1 MQQVLDTSM
10 HATLA
15 CADCHDGFDQT
26 LVAAGRSPGAVDCSS
41 CHEKLEK
48 AHAFHPDF
56 AVQPFKATKQ
66 TDCASCHGSHA
77 IAASKKAFAGATLVT
92 ACGSCHTEAARH
104 FEQSAHGVALTAG
117 RTEAPDCLT
126 CHRDGRRGA
135 GGRVAEKL
143 AQSQLCL
150 SCHLSNP
157 RVVEK
162 SPLGLRFIEGYGQ
175 SVHGAALTRGK
186 AEAANCVDCH
196 GSHEMNRALVADS
209 RVNKLHIAETCAGCH
224 RRAAREFGES
234 VHAAALAKGNVDAP
248 VCTDCHGEHR
258 ILVHT
263 DPQAPV
269 EAHNVSQAVC
279 GACHG
284 SVKLNQRYGLASDR
298 FRTFADS
305 YHGLATR
312 GGSTEAVNCAS
323 CHGSHAVRPSSDP
336 LSSIAKANIAQ
347 TCGQCHPGANER
359 FAVGSVHVDEQ
370 SEAGDPWVYWVAT
383 FYVWLIVGVIGGM
396 IAHNLLDFVRKIRR
410 KIAIQKGEI
419 AEPIL
424 PHRLYLRMTV
434 NERLQHATLVHSFVI
449 LVVTGFMLRYPDA
462 WWVVKLRG
470 WSDHLFAWRSGLHR
484 VAGVA
489 MLLGSLWHIAYLAF
503 TQRGRELFRDL
514 LPRWG
519 DANDALGVL
528 RYNLGFAKEKPRF
541 ARFSYIEKAEYWALV
556 WGTMIMGAT
565 GAVLWFENT
574 FIGLLTK
581 RGYDISRTVHF
592 YEAILATLAILV
604 WHLYFVIFNPVVY
617 PMNLSWLTGRM
628 SEKEMHDEHPL
639 ELERLK
645 AQRRDEAE
653 AAESA
658 SRVQK
663 MDGTLPPPPAPPEP
677 PSPPRAPGA
686 GP

>member
-1 MQQVLDTSM
+1 MQQVLDKSV
-10 HATLA
+10 HATIA
-15 CADCHDGFDQT
+15 CADCHDGFDQGA
-26 LVAAGRSPGAVDCSS
+26 LAAGRSPGKVDCAS
-41 CHEKLEK
+41 CHDKLEK
-48 AHAFHPDF
+48 SHAFHPDF
-56 AVQPFKATKQ
+56 AVQPPRASKQ
-66 TDCASCHGSHA
+66 TECASCHGKHDIGA
-77 IAASKKAFAGATLVT
+77 PKKALAGAKLATG
-92 ACGSCHTEAARH
+92 CGSCHTEAAKH
-104 FEQSAHGVALTAG
+104 FQQSAHGAALAAG
-117 RTEAPDCLT
+117 RAEAPDCLT
-126 CHRDGRRGA
+126 CHRAGGRGA

-162 SPLGLRFIEGYGQ
+162 SPLGVHFIEGYGE
-175 SVHGAALTRGK
+175 SVHGAALTRGR

-196 GSHEMNRALVADS
+196 GSHEMNRALVAGS
-209 RVNKLHIAETCAGCH
+209 RVNKLHIAETCARCH

-234 VHAAALAKGNVDAP
+234 VHAAALAKGNVDSP

-263 DPQAPV
+263 DPKAAV

-279 GACHG
+279 GSCHG
-284 SVKLNQRYGLASDR
+284 SVKLNQRYGLAADR

-323 CHGSHAVRPSSDP
+323 CHGAHAVRPSRDP
-336 LSSIAKANIAQ
+336 LSPIAKTNIAQ

-370 SEAGDPWVYWVAT
+370 SQARDPWVYWVAT
-383 FYVWLIVGVIGGM
+383 FYVWLILGVVGGM
-396 IAHNLLDFVRKIRR
+396 AGHNLLDFVKKIRR

-419 AEPIL
+419 TEPIL
-424 PHRLYLRMTV
+424 PHRLYVRMTV
-434 NERLQHATLVHSFVI
+434 NERLQHATLVLSFVT

-462 WWVVKLRG
+462 WWVLKLRG
-470 WSDHLFAWRSGLHR
+470 WSDHLFAWRGVLHR
-484 VAGVA
+484 VAGVT
-489 MLLGSLWHIAYLAF
+489 MLLGSGWHVGYLAC
-503 TQRGRELFRDL
+503 TRRGRQLFRDL
-514 LPRWG
+514 LPRLG
-519 DANDALGVL
+519 DATDALGVL
-528 RYNLGFAKEKPRF
+528 RYNLGLSAEKPRF
-541 ARFSYIEKAEYWALV
+541 GRFSYIEKSEYWALI
-556 WGTMIMGAT
+556 WGTLIMGAT

-574 FIGLLTK
+574 SIGLLTK

-592 YEAILATLAILV
+592 YEAILATLAIIA
-604 WHLYFVIFNPVVY
+604 WHLYFVVFNPDVY

-645 AQRRDEAE
+645 ALRRDEAE

-658 SRVQK
+658 GHEPKAQAV
-663 MDGTLPPPPAPPEP
+663 PPIPPAPPRP
-677 PSPPRAPGA
+677 PEA
-686 GP
+686 GC